1 MKPLR
6 LPADPA
12 KAAKNHLAAVLPGM
26 VAAPSPTFGMV
37 LPANWSPSS
46 SPPAVVV
53 FDDSGPTRWPVE
65 TRPLLR
71 VTVWTNGRD
80 RGREIAGA
88 ALGVL
93 LSHCIAGIATITDPS
108 GLLEARDSNNAG
120 QMTSFTVRARSRTL
134 PA

>member
-12 KAAKNHLAAVLPGM
+12 KVAKNYLASVIPGM
-26 VAAPSPTFGMV
+26 VAAPAPTFGMV
-37 LPANWSPSS
+37 VPTNWTPSS
-46 SPPAVVV
+46 APHLVV
-53 FDDSGPTRWPVE
+53 FDDSGPTRWPVM

-71 VTVWTNGRD
+71 VTVWADGRD
-80 RGREIAGA
+80 RSRAIAGA

-93 LSHCIAGIATITDPS
+93 LSHSIPGIATVTEPS
-108 GLLEARDSNNAG
+108 LLLEARDSTNGGVLA
-120 QMTSFTVRARSRTL
+120 SFTVRAQARTL